1 MGSWWGGSQPHLSSA
16 GELLPTDLEAAA
28 SPSSQPSCKPA
39 GVYKEGGPQ
48 SCGRQRAQPEVQE
61 RGWDQRERASRLPPS
76 TSSSGEGGK
85 SLVPGCLA
93 GEWKL
98 PVQPRRDGQVRSN
111 HLQTTPHPSPGLR
124 HPFPGGR
131 PWAFSFSKGTRAQRP
146 LSRNLRLMAGREQA
160 CGHTAGKHQN
170 LVTSCLQ
177 LCVHGVGVGGPA
189 YPLPTPRPLH

>member
-1 MGSWWGGSQPHLSSA
+1 MNIFHKLDIHYPGTDIRAAAQGSWLGEGGCSLLLPPTLLRPKGTGLWREPSLTLTCGELVGGSQPHLSSA
-16 GELLPTDLEAAA
+16 GELIPTDLEAAA
-28 SPSSQPSCKPA
+28 SPSSRPSCKPA

-93 GEWKL
+93 GEWKI

-111 HLQTTPHPSPGLR
+111 HLQTTPPPQ
-124 HPFPGGR
+124 
-131 PWAFSFSKGTRAQRP
+131 PWAEAP
-146 LSRNLRLMAGREQA
+146 LSWR
-160 CGHTAGKHQN
+160 
-170 LVTSCLQ
+170 
-177 LCVHGVGVGGPA
+177 
-189 YPLPTPRPLH
+189 